1 MATTSTSTNNVLQV
15 PMPSSRSTGAPRFD
29 GKEVTSFLT
38 SIVQHGANAGIT
50 DADDLVPYIVQYS
63 TDDVRTL
70 IRYMPEFDPEVVGK
84 TWNAA
89 KSQLMLL
96 YGHSERVPDYTESM
110 LKDYCEKQSA
120 KPSYS
125 NMSDIEAYYRGFS
138 KIAVPLIK
146 KARIT
151 GKERDFYFIS
161 GVPKILKDWFLTQ
174 VPEAKRKR
182 SNPPT
187 VADSIGYLQKRFDDD
202 SLSYEPW
209 AEDLKA
215 IPHEATSTLSMFNT
229 DSPKPLPSQVP
240 LAPNAIDELSRQI
253 QSLNLSLSRAA
264 GGASQAP
271 QSGTPGGFDTQTTEQ
286 RRCFMCWKAG
296 AHQLGLRNCPDT
308 HTLLAANIIRFDTN
322 TSRYVMTDGGV
333 DLPRIPQGF
342 VGGVADYI
350 RAVVRDRAAAAE
362 APTARSNPMGLSYGG
377 TRILDCHNFAV
388 TSLDYASREADPVT
402 RGGKDTSSRFDPAR
416 RPEDKGKGREVPPHM
431 VPEPAPRPK
440 SQVPTAGQ
448 PGPSLPSPPTNP
460 INRQDGWKDSRPSN
474 PKARG
479 NEDIVMRDAKKPVHG
494 DKYHITSTI
503 QERTDAGTVFE
514 ALLKTPITL
523 PFLDIIGLSP
533 QLQKLFT
540 EATRSKREY
549 ATKPAEYSVHF
560 ADADTEIPLS
570 TNLME
575 TGPRH
580 AYANA
585 SFDDIKQFLVNYGS
599 AIARVPEGRYFAMST
614 GSLSIHIGDT
624 VLTAM
629 IDTGSELN
637 LASASV
643 PQRCNLAVDFEGMKW
658 ALKGIHGG
666 PEQLRGCAT
675 DVALRIGGH
684 FFAHHLFISHQ
695 EIGHHDMILGQPFLQ
710 WFAARIEYERNGG
723 VSLFLWKHGDR
734 KSNPTIV
741 VTITDPQDPR
751 NATSITR
758 NHRATI
764 EEVPDE
770 DDQDFSE
777 DF

>member
-38 SIVQHGANAGIT
+38 SIVQHGANTGIT

-431 VPEPAPRPK
+431 DRLSRVPRRIRLTGRTVGKIRGLRILRRA
-440 SQVPTAGQ
+440 
-448 PGPSLPSPPTNP
+448 
-460 INRQDGWKDSRPSN
+460 
-474 PKARG
+474 G

-675 DVALRIGGH
+675 D
-684 FFAHHLFISHQ
+684 